1 MAENLNR
8 AAGGSDEIMSGM
20 ERQSQVHCLPDVKQ
34 KRAIV
39 IHVYFAHSYV
49 AISLDI

>member
-20 ERQSQVHCLPDVKQ
+20 ERQSQVHCPSRRQ
-34 KRAIV
+34 TKRAIV
-39 IHVYFAHSYV
+39 IHVYFANEW
-49 AISLDI
+49 